1 MAAFFNHFCCQRNI
15 SGDHKIT
22 SLGREGGAEAIAL
35 TCPLCRYNLDVR
47 GKEGEAFIEGHKQ
60 LPVLYYTQ
68 LLALALGLGPESC
81 GFETN
86 AVDPLPL
93 LKEKGVA

>member
-1 MAAFFNHFCCQRNI
+1 ML
-15 SGDHKIT
+15 S
-22 SLGREGGAEAIAL
+22 
-35 TCPLCRYNLDVR
+35 CPLCRYNLDVR
-47 GKEGEAFIEGHKQ
+47 GKEAEAKYDGFRQ

-68 LLALALGLGPESC
+68 LLAAALGLDTAEC
-81 GFETN
+81 GFDTH